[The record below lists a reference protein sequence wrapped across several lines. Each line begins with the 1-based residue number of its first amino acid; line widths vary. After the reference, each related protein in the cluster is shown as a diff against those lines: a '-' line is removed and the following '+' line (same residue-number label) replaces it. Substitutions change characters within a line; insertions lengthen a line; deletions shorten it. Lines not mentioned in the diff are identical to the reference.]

1 MYLNKDK
8 SEQALSHI
16 NAYDILSEKHYE
28 IKREMEK
35 EEAGKLYN
43 LDNPDYEE
51 VVNNDFS
58 AFIQSSNCVKSA
70 TILKIIGNK
79 KFHELNRKLREELV
93 AMDGAT
99 IVDYDGTIIATG
111 AIIKIEAGS
120 KAGGRLAATKTLARY
135 GVAIKI
141 SQDGIIQGYTYDK
154 KAFKARNVF
163 SVG

>member
-1 MYLNKDK
+1 
-8 SEQALSHI
+8 
-16 NAYDILSEKHYE
+16 
-28 IKREMEK
+28 
-35 EEAGKLYN
+35 
-43 LDNPDYEE
+43 
-51 VVNNDFS
+51 
-58 AFIQSSNCVKSA
+58 
-70 TILKIIGNK
+70 
-79 KFHELNRKLREELV
+79 
-93 AMDGAT
+93 MDGAT